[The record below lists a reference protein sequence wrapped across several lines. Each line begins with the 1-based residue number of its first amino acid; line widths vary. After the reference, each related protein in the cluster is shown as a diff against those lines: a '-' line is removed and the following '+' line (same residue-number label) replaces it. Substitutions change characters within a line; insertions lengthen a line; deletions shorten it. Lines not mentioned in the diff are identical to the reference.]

1 MPWGNEDLNQS
12 LLLLLAQS
20 KLVKITVLLGTETFP
35 VTVHIKQETKPFE
48 DMSAIVAGKRF
59 VIVQTLSIITFAK
72 TNLPL
77 I

>member
-1 MPWGNEDLNQS
+1 M
-12 LLLLLAQS
+12 
-20 KLVKITVLLGTETFP
+20 KLVKIMVLLGTKTFP
-35 VTVHIKQETKPFE
+35 VTAHIEQETKPFE

-59 VIVQTLSIITFAK
+59 VIVQIMSLITFAK